1 MDFYNFDEADNR
13 KGETKMK
20 RKLLLWITGVL
31 GLVMIGAGIYTYHV
45 YSNVSKTLNEVN
57 QPLKR
62 DASPKRSEDMKQ
74 DAPISI
80 LLMGSDPREGER
92 GRSDSLMLVT
102 LNPVKQSMQIISI
115 PRDTYTE
122 IVGKGVKDKIN
133 HAYAFGGVD
142 ITVATVEN
150 FLNVPVDYYIEVNM
164 EGFKDIVNAVG
175 GVDVNNDLDFTYTGI
190 HFEKGTLHLNGEE
203 ALAYSRMRKLDSR
216 GDFGRQMR
224 QRQVIQSVIK
234 NGANVETLAN
244 YGEILG
250 AIQKNV
256 KTNLTQDE
264 MFKIQ
269 QNYKETRNNIKEI
282 EINGE
287 AQTIGGTWYYIVSDE
302 VRQEL
307 SKELREQLE
316 LSAQ

>member
-1 MDFYNFDEADNR
+1 
-13 KGETKMK
+13 MK
-20 RKLLLWITGVL
+20 RKLLSWISAVIGFAIL
-31 GLVMIGAGIYTYHV
+31 GAGIYTYQV
-45 YSNVSKTLNEVN
+45 YASVSETLSKVS

-62 DASPKRSEDMKQ
+62 DALSKQSEDMKQ
-74 DAPISI
+74 GAPISI
-80 LLMGSDPREGER
+80 LLMGADPREGER

-102 LNPVKQSMQIISI
+102 LNRTKQSMKIVSI

-122 IVGKGVKDKIN
+122 IVGRGVKDKIN

-142 ITVATVEN
+142 ATVATVEK
-150 FLNVPVDYYIEVNM
+150 FLNVPVQYYIEVNM
-164 EGFKDIVNAVG
+164 EGFQDIVNAVG
-175 GVDVNNDLDFTYTGI
+175 GVDVNNDMDFKLAGI
-190 HFEKGTLHLNGEE
+190 HFAKGPIHLNGEE
-203 ALAYSRMRKLDSR
+203 ALVYSRMRKLDPR

-234 NGANVETLAN
+234 NGKNTEILSSYEA
-244 YGEILG
+244 ILG

-269 QNYKETRNNIKEI
+269 QNYKETRNNIEEI
-282 EINGE
+282 EVKGE
-287 AQTIGGTWYYIVSDE
+287 GKMMGDTWYYFVPDE

-307 SKELREQLE
+307 SKKLREQLE
-316 LSAQ
+316 LPVQ